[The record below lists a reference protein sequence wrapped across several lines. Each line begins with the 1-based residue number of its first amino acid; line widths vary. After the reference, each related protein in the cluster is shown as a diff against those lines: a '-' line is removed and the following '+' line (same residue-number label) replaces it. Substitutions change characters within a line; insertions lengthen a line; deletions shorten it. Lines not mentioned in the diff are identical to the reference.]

1 MGSNCGSSRCTLQD
15 GSPSHPSPAR
25 FFTAASPRKISSA
38 PAPREA
44 PLPTKPVPC
53 GKALLLEIWMKC
65 YFASVLADGEK
76 GLLLP
81 LGLFLLCRQAEGEV
95 NEVQCDGC
103 HLRFC
108 GEGRI
113 QRVHSQRVPNPV
125 RKGADVRRRW
135 RPRTEA
141 TWMWRF

>member
-1 MGSNCGSSRCTLQD
+1 MHLAGGREPESPFARSFLYCSLSTEAFLGARPPT
-15 GSPSHPSPAR
+15 GSPPH
-25 FFTAASPRKISSA
+25 
-38 PAPREA
+38 E
-44 PLPTKPVPC
+44 
-53 GKALLLEIWMKC
+53 ALLLEIWMKC